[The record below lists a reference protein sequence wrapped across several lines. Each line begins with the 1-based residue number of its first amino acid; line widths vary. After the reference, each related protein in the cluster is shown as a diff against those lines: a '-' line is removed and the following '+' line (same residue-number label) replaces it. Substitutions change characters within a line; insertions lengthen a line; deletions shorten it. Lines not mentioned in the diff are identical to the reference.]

1 VNAPVGINVIV
12 PPPAEIGA
20 GAVIVTTAAVPL
32 TKAICVV
39 GAIVAALAIVGAA
52 AVVAN
57 KPDVL
62 TSVNVGLPVQLVS
75 TPLVGVPKTGV
86 TMTMLVLVH
95 AEITP
100 LATVPKTGAVKVGD
114 VNVGV
119 ASVGLVP
126 NTNAPVPVSPVTAE
140 TKFALDGV
148 AKNVA
153 TPLPKPLMPDATGN
167 PVQLVNTP
175 DCGVPNI
182 GVVSVELVNSSV
194 LVICLV
200 TPLCTIGIRSVPAP
214 AVATGNA
221 EMAISVIL
229 YP

>member
-1 VNAPVGINVIV
+1 VNAPVGIKVIV

-32 TKAICVV
+32 INTICVV

-114 VNVGV
+114 
-119 ASVGLVP
+119 AIVGLVP

-140 TKFALDGV
+140 AKFALDGV

-175 DCGVPNI
+175 D
-182 GVVSVELVNSSV
+182 
-194 LVICLV
+194 
-200 TPLCTIGIRSVPAP
+200 
-214 AVATGNA
+214 
-221 EMAISVIL
+221 
-229 YP
+229 

>member
-1 VNAPVGINVIV
+1 VNAPVGIKVIV

-20 GAVIVTTAAVPL
+20 GAVIVTTAVVPL

-39 GAIVAALAIVGAA
+39 GAIVVALAIVGAA

-57 KPDVL
+57 SPDVL
-62 TSVNVGLPVQLVS
+62 TSVNVGLPVQLVN

-86 TMTMLVLVH
+86 TITMLVLVH

-114 VNVGV
+114 
-119 ASVGLVP
+119 AIVGLVP
-126 NTNAPVPVSPVTAE
+126 NTNAPVPVSPVTADA
-140 TKFALDGV
+140 KFAELGV

-153 TPLPKPLMPDATGN
+153 TFAPNPLMPDATGS

-175 DCGVPNI
+175 D
-182 GVVSVELVNSSV
+182 
-194 LVICLV
+194 
-200 TPLCTIGIRSVPAP
+200 
-214 AVATGNA
+214 
-221 EMAISVIL
+221 
-229 YP
+229 

>member
-1 VNAPVGINVIV
+1 MVNALLTTAVPNTAMLPAAVHVNAPVGIKVIV

-57 KPDVL
+57 SPDVL
-62 TSVNVGLPVQLVS
+62 TSVKVGLPVQLVN

-100 LATVPKTGAVKVGD
+100 LATVPNTGAVIVGD

-126 NTNAPVPVSPVTAE
+126 NTNAPVPVSPVTAVAKLAE
-140 TKFALDGV
+140 LGV

-153 TPLPKPLMPDATGN
+153 TPLPKPLIPDATGK

-175 DCGVPNI
+175 D
-182 GVVSVELVNSSV
+182 
-194 LVICLV
+194 
-200 TPLCTIGIRSVPAP
+200 
-214 AVATGNA
+214 
-221 EMAISVIL
+221 
-229 YP
+229 

>member
-1 VNAPVGINVIV
+1 MLPAAVHVNTPVGINVIV

-52 AVVAN
+52 AVVATN
-57 KPDVL
+57 PDVL

-75 TPLVGVPKTGV
+75 TPLVGVPNTGV
-86 TMTMLVLVH
+86 TITMLVLVH

-100 LATVPKTGAVKVGD
+100 LATVPNTGAVIVGD

-140 TKFALDGV
+140 AKFALDGV

-153 TPLPKPLMPDATGN
+153 TPLPNPLMPDATGS
-167 PVQLVNTP
+167 PVQLVNVP
-175 DCGVPNI
+175 D
-182 GVVSVELVNSSV
+182 
-194 LVICLV
+194 
-200 TPLCTIGIRSVPAP
+200 
-214 AVATGNA
+214 
-221 EMAISVIL
+221 
-229 YP
+229 

>member
-1 VNAPVGINVIV
+1 MLPAAVHVNAPVGIKVIV

-32 TKAICVV
+32 INTICVV

-62 TSVNVGLPVQLVS
+62 TSVKVGLPVQLVN
-75 TPLVGVPKTGV
+75 TPLVGVPNTGV

-100 LATVPKTGAVKVGD
+100 LATVPKTGAVIVGEVKVGE
-114 VNVGV
+114 VKVGV
-119 ASVGLVP
+119 ANVGLVP

-140 TKFALDGV
+140 AKFALDGV

-153 TPLPKPLMPDATGN
+153 TPAPKPLIPDATGK

-175 DCGVPNI
+175 D
-182 GVVSVELVNSSV
+182 
-194 LVICLV
+194 
-200 TPLCTIGIRSVPAP
+200 
-214 AVATGNA
+214 
-221 EMAISVIL
+221 
-229 YP
+229 

>member
-1 VNAPVGINVIV
+1 MLPAAVHVNAPVGIKVIV

-114 VNVGV
+114 
-119 ASVGLVP
+119 AIVGLVP

-140 TKFALDGV
+140 AKFALDGV

-153 TPLPKPLMPDATGN
+153 TPLPSPLMPDATGK
-167 PVQLVNTP
+167 PVQLVNVP
-175 DCGVPNI
+175 D
-182 GVVSVELVNSSV
+182 
-194 LVICLV
+194 
-200 TPLCTIGIRSVPAP
+200 
-214 AVATGNA
+214 
-221 EMAISVIL
+221 
-229 YP
+229 